1 MKWYRRHTCIMYLK
15 TNSLSY
21 RAFNTLTSVMPK
33 SLKAETISSLLSTEV
48 VPINIGRPFSW
59 VVRTFFRSAYIHA
72 KSSKHQC
79 GMSLK
84 RPRQLTFIFPSFV
97 LNTASSLS
105 LRASGRAVGIGK
117 TFKLYT
123 SKNSSAS
130 VNAVP
135 VIPLSF
141 GNNLN
146 KF

>member
-1 MKWYRRHTCIMYLK
+1 MYLK

-59 VVRTFFRSAYIHA
+59 VERTFFRSAYIHV

-84 RPRQLTFIFPSFV
+84 RP
-97 LNTASSLS
+97 
-105 LRASGRAVGIGK
+105 
-117 TFKLYT
+117 
-123 SKNSSAS
+123 
-130 VNAVP
+130 
-135 VIPLSF
+135 
-141 GNNLN
+141 
-146 KF
+146 